1 MFETARKY
9 SETTYYNKAD
19 LEKEMD
25 FYLVDPLWREIE
37 QYRQLFRQ
45 EFALQGK
52 KTYLIRN
59 PLVNDTMAQTQELML
74 AWLMKHQE
82 SSQSE
87 IDLFWLKEDEKE
99 RFTRLL
105 VKMRYD
111 KEIPPRYLFQ
121 EIFDHF
127 IMDHNQELALR
138 AYLETET
145 NNLLCKLFR
154 LAMDCDKRTAF
165 LLYFPTLYLHHSLP
179 LSSYVTMEELMDR
192 LDRQITNLDVTSN
205 FLTLLEVLRLKF
217 SDEMLSLNRKDTISL
232 QKLDARELIERYPM
246 LQKESIAF
254 YVAHR
259 KLHHY
264 YTLQDY
270 MQNAGV
276 CYETARY
283 SMEKLVALKWYQKQK
298 IGKKFV
304 YFVM

>member
-1 MFETARKY
+1 
-9 SETTYYNKAD
+9 
-19 LEKEMD
+19 
-25 FYLVDPLWREIE
+25 
-37 QYRQLFRQ
+37 
-45 EFALQGK
+45 
-52 KTYLIRN
+52 
-59 PLVNDTMAQTQELML
+59 
-74 AWLMKHQE
+74 
-82 SSQSE
+82 
-87 IDLFWLKEDEKE
+87 
-99 RFTRLL
+99 
-105 VKMRYD
+105 MRYD
-111 KEIPPRYLFQ
+111 KGINPCYLFQ

-127 IMDHNQELALR
+127 IKDRSKELVLR
-138 AYLETET
+138 PYLEEET

-154 LAMDCDKRTAF
+154 LAMECDKRTAF
-165 LLYFPTLYLHHSLP
+165 LLYFPTLYLHHCFP
-179 LSSYVTMEELMDR
+179 LSIHITMEELMER
-192 LDRQITNLDVTSN
+192 LDRQVTDLDVTSN
-205 FLTLLEVLRLKF
+205 FLSLLEVLRLKF
-217 SDEMLSLNRKDTISL
+217 SDEMLSLNRKDSISL

-246 LQKESIAF
+246 LQKESITF